1 MYGRTLPVQLLEE
14 GLGTLTRITLSLD
27 DYTQP
32 PLHSAYGLQFHGSH
46 VNMVRVCRV
55 ICNIDSFAIG
65 IMAH

>member
-32 PLHSAYGLQFHGSH
+32 PLHSASITLSL
-46 VNMVRVCRV
+46 R
-55 ICNIDSFAIG
+55 
-65 IMAH
+65 